1 MKQSS
6 ESSTHVVCAGLT
18 LCELPSKQISRWEYF
33 ATETFAKLANTLHRL
48 PLRLIQQNH
57 HVLRRSSRSVCLP
70 QSSEREKSLHNFA
83 ACSAPIGSW
92 PLKTSYSRRIW
103 VRGCLVLGERSE
115 AWYRMTSNR
124 LHYMLPRSS
133 KVTSCQHIF
142 SKLALKCF
150 RELNRFKPIYPVSIH
165 QM

>member
-1 MKQSS
+1 MKQ
-6 ESSTHVVCAGLT
+6 SSTHVVCAGLT
-18 LCELPSKQISRWEYF
+18 VCELPSKQISRWEYF
-33 ATETFAKLANTLHRL
+33 ATETFAKICEHTSQTS
-48 PLRLIQQNH
+48 PRLIQQNH

-103 VRGCLVLGERSE
+103 VRGCLVPGERSE
-115 AWYRMTSNR
+115 AWYCMTSNR